1 MAIVIETCPVCG
13 HDLIDIMVATN
24 PPIPRKECT
33 HCSWSW
39 EGVQEETIRVPFKP
53 SKFLESEG
61 NIRFAPIHPASKAYA
76 ESPCKTCGNNTLN
89 GGSGICH
96 CTLGLPEM
104 RW

>member
-33 HCSWSW
+33 YCSWSW
-39 EGVQEETIRVPFKP
+39 EGVREETIRVPFRPFKDLEIRLTPISP
-53 SKFLESEG
+53 S
-61 NIRFAPIHPASKAYA
+61 SKVYTG
-76 ESPCKTCGNNTLN
+76 SPCETCGNNTLN
-89 GGSGICH
+89 GGSGVCH